1 MARPL
6 QLEAFDMTG
15 PTEHGGPVAPA
26 EIEDIR
32 LGAYEQG
39 YAAGWDDAIAAQD
52 SEIGHLRTDLG
63 RNLLDMSLSYRD
75 ARRHVLAAL
84 EPLLH
89 EMVTKVLP
97 AIAHRTLGQIVLEE
111 LRPIA
116 EGLSGAPVTVITAPV
131 HRETVEA
138 ILAGAGTDLAVT
150 VREEPALGEGQ
161 AYLKLG
167 ASEVRIDLDGVIE
180 AIGKAVSAF
189 FRIETNEE

>member
-6 QLEAFDMTG
+6 QLETFDMAG
-15 PTEHGGPVAPA
+15 PAERGVPVAAA
-26 EIEDIR
+26 EIEDLR

-52 SEIGHLRTDLG
+52 SEVARLRTDLG

-84 EPLLH
+84 EPLLR

-97 AIAHRTLGQIVLEE
+97 SIAHRTLGQIVLEE

-116 EGLSGAPVTVITAPV
+116 EGFSAAPVTVITAPV
-131 HRETVEA
+131 HRQTVEA
-138 ILAGAGTDLAVT
+138 MLAAAAPDLAIT

-180 AIGKAVSAF
+180 AIGKAVNAF
-189 FRIETNEE
+189 FRIETDEE

>member
-6 QLEAFDMTG
+6 QLETFDMTG
-15 PTEHGGPVAPA
+15 PAERGAPVAAA
-26 EIEDIR
+26 EIEDLR

-52 SEIGHLRTDLG
+52 SEVARLRTDLG

-116 EGLSGAPVTVITAPV
+116 EGLSAAPVTVITAPV
-131 HRETVEA
+131 HRQTVESL
-138 ILAGAGTDLAVT
+138 LAAAASDLAIT

-180 AIGKAVSAF
+180 AIGRAVNAF
-189 FRIETNEE
+189 FRIETDEE